1 MGVWQGWTRK
11 SLPSMQMRRTICI
24 LADDFGYLQSAA
36 KDFFAAIDLITRKNV
51 SLQDSIF
58 SADKVVNR
66 TFFKVES
73 YVYRG

>member
-1 MGVWQGWTRK
+1 
-11 SLPSMQMRRTICI
+11 

-36 KDFFAAIDLITRKNV
+36 KCSFAAIDLITRKNV

-58 SADKVVNR
+58 SAAKVVSG